1 MCAFAETPS
10 RVSGGKGLPVPM
22 TALPSLQE
30 TLNARLIRNIRTSTR
45 GCLSEALVRN
55 DEWSHPMTKSK
66 LLGLAAILSAA
77 IATPPGDRVAAAC
90 VPRDADQKAT
100 QVPRSLLHRPIVGSP
115 AKRPGPKPLSFLRLG

>member
-1 MCAFAETPS
+1 M
-10 RVSGGKGLPVPM
+10 GL
-22 TALPSLQE
+22 L
-30 TLNARLIRNIRTSTR
+30 TLNTWMIGNIGTSTR
-45 GCLSEALVRN
+45 VSLSKAPVCATTT
-55 DEWSHPMTKSK
+55 WSQSMTKSK

-115 AKRPGPKPLSFLRLG
+115 AKRLGPKPLSFLRLG